1 MYTLSSL
8 FLDFHIQLLEEHL
21 LKLVLMRQP
30 SKGRSIIFELLNLG
44 STYYPLNLLSHLTNN
59 THNHIY
65 TGEY

>member
-1 MYTLSSL
+1 
-8 FLDFHIQLLEEHL
+8 
-21 LKLVLMRQP
+21 MRQP